1 MGVKRRKTMAK
12 IIWEPSRT
20 FGEFLLL
27 PNLTKRVHQP
37 ANVDLTRP
45 LVKFKKGE
53 KPMLSLKIPFC
64 SASMQSVSGVDMAVA
79 LSGFGGISFIYCSQT
94 VQAQAKMIAEVKAK
108 GALVGAAV
116 NTHDYRDR
124 IPPLV
129 DAGADV
135 LCIDSSDGFSEWQ
148 ADVIKFVR
156 DNYGE
161 GVKIGAGNVVAKD
174 AFDFLVNAGADF
186 IKVGVGGGSIC
197 ITREQKGI
205 GRGQASAL
213 IDVAQAR
220 DEHLKKTGV
229 YIPLCSDGG
238 IAFDNHAI
246 IALAMGADFLMMG
259 RNFARYHES
268 PSKLV
273 TVNGKKYKEYWGEG
287 SNRAQNWQRYDS
299 VEVSKNTVLLKEFKT
314 MKFEEGVDSLID
326 YAGPLADGLSNTLSK
341 IKATMCNC
349 GSLTL
354 AEFVKNAC
362 LTVVS
367 QASIKEG
374 GAHNVVVKA

>member
-1 MGVKRRKTMAK
+1 MAK

-27 PNLTKRVHQP
+27 PNLTKRIHRP
-37 ANVDLTRP
+37 ADVDLTTP

-53 KPMLSLKIPFC
+53 KPKLSLTIPFA
-64 SASMQSVSGVDMAVA
+64 SAIMQSVSGVDMAVA
-79 LSGFGGISFIYCSQT
+79 LGGFGGIAFIFCSQT
-94 VQAQAKMIAEVKAK
+94 VEDQAKMVAAAKAK
-108 GALVGAAV
+108 KVLVGAGV
-116 NTHDYRDR
+116 NTHDYKER

-129 DAGADV
+129 TAGADV

-156 DNYGE
+156 DKYGDK
-161 GVKIGAGNVVAKD
+161 VKIGAGNIVD
-174 AFDFLVNAGADF
+174 ARGFDYLVKAGADF

-213 IDVAQAR
+213 LEVVDTR
-220 DEHLKKTGV
+220 NKHFEKTGV
-229 YIPLCSDGG
+229 YMPLCSDGG
-238 IAFDNHAI
+238 VAFDNHAI

-273 TVNGKKYKEYWGEG
+273 TINGKHFKEYWGEG
-287 SNRAQNWQRYDS
+287 SARAQNWQRYG
-299 VEVSKNTVLLKEFKT
+299 KENSNAKLV
-314 MKFEEGVDSLID
+314 FEEGVDSYIE
-326 YAGPLADGLSNTLSK
+326 YAGKLEDGLAKTLSK

-349 GSLTL
+349 GSLNL
-354 AEFVKNAC
+354 AEFTKTAT

-367 QASIKEG
+367 KASLTEG
-374 GAHNVVVKA
+374 GAHNVVVKT